1 MQAAARWVLPQ
12 LSSFTVAA
20 HIHSPV
26 GGRGMNLGIEDAC
39 WLAWLIEQGR
49 SADYSA
55 YRHPVGA
62 KVLKLTAQPT
72 RLISSNTMSAKALR
86 RWIIPYILGMEWVQG
101 RILPNMLALDTPK
114 PLWL

>member
-1 MQAAARWVLPQ
+1 MWNSL
-12 LSSFTVAA
+12 
-20 HIHSPV
+20 IHSPV

-72 RLISSNTMSAKALR
+72 QLISSNSLSAKALR
-86 RWIIPYILGMEWVQG
+86 R
-101 RILPNMLALDTPK
+101 
-114 PLWL
+114 